1 MRLIHARNVDHDSR
15 MRAHRWGVA
24 LLCCLVWLLPLA
36 VVACGQTAGARGSGT
51 GAMPSPTLTQKQA
64 LLATVAAQETA
75 AANGPHAP
83 KHPQTET
90 PPATCPMPT
99 PQPGIYVPSLPNQ
112 GYPDANVD
120 NSTATIP
127 ADQPRYE
134 YYILAGDRKSNPRQG
149 LIIVQRMASDPCANP
164 TPDGS
169 VTYYDT
175 PYQQGHVQLTAVV
188 GDSVTFTTANGGG
201 AIHRFDFVTGQF
213 S

>member
-1 MRLIHARNVDHDSR
+1 MHPFSPCTPDHDSHTLAR
-15 MRAHRWGVA
+15 RRIVV
-24 LLCCLVWLLPLA
+24 LLCCLVWVLPLA
-36 VVACGQTAGARGSGT
+36 IIACGQASGAGAT
-51 GAMPSPTLTQKQA
+51 PSPTVMQKQA
-64 LLATVAAQETA
+64 RLATAFAAQETA
-75 AANGPHAP
+75 AASEPHAT
-83 KHPQTET
+83 KYPQTET
-90 PPATCPMPT
+90 PITSCPMPT
-99 PQPGIYVPSLPNQ
+99 PQPGIYAPSLPNQ

-127 ADQPRYE
+127 ADQPRYD
-134 YYILAGDRKSNPRQG
+134 YYILAGDRKSNPQQG
-149 LIIVQRMASDPCANP
+149 LIIVQRMAGDPCANP

-201 AIHRFDFVTGQF
+201 VIHRFDFVTGQF